1 MNRLCWLGVL
11 GTLAACS
18 DYDLHRPDKDN
29 EPAEQEPEEIPEE
42 EPSEDPDI
50 EISPATIDFGGLPK
64 DCPAEPV
71 DLVISNVG
79 LGTLEISEIVLNG
92 SGNSAFNLQWDGSPF
107 SLEYGES
114 RAIQVEF
121 TPDAWVDYAI
131 NTRVTSND
139 PDEGT
144 VSAPTEGFGAEDSM
158 YEESFVQDY
167 NEKVDVLWV
176 VDNSCSMGEEL
187 NQVTSNFSTFIDE
200 WVNLDLDY
208 HLGVITTALAATAWE
223 LAKDCGIKVDQ
234 KKIDLAFKYI
244 RKSTVKKTGY
254 IGYHT
259 EKGFYSPSGRQG
271 LAVVAH
277 RLAGD
282 NKVNN
287 NSCD

>member
-114 RAIQVEF
+114 RALQVEF

-131 NTRVTSND
+131 NTRVTSNL
-139 PDEGT
+139 
-144 VSAPTEGFGAEDSM
+144 S
-158 YEESFVQDY
+158 
-167 NEKVDVLWV
+167 L
-176 VDNSCSMGEEL
+176 
-187 NQVTSNFSTFIDE
+187 I
-200 WVNLDLDY
+200 
-208 HLGVITTALAATAWE
+208 HI
-223 LAKDCGIKVDQ
+223 
-234 KKIDLAFKYI
+234 
-244 RKSTVKKTGY
+244 
-254 IGYHT
+254 
-259 EKGFYSPSGRQG
+259 
-271 LAVVAH
+271 
-277 RLAGD
+277 
-282 NKVNN
+282 
-287 NSCD
+287 